1 MNFCLSLC
9 EEKMKLSI
17 WENIRLIFQQKCCT
31 KNRPMFSFSFSIQ
44 DKKLLFDSISTKHLK
59 ETLIKIRII
68 TRVSFNCFLG
78 GLYNLLHYLT
88 RHHITNVSIN
98 YIFCNVNLKLKSWS
112 KRPIVILCLDQGRG
126 KKRHIRKN
134 LETHKLQRWKEKVT
148 FHFLFPAFN

>member
-1 MNFCLSLC
+1 MVLFQLLGLIEKLVYNQLRISLPTSFFANKSKSLIAAFVNFCLSLC

-98 YIFCNVNLKLKSWS
+98 YIFCNVNLKLKS
-112 KRPIVILCLDQGRG
+112 
-126 KKRHIRKN
+126 
-134 LETHKLQRWKEKVT
+134 
-148 FHFLFPAFN
+148 